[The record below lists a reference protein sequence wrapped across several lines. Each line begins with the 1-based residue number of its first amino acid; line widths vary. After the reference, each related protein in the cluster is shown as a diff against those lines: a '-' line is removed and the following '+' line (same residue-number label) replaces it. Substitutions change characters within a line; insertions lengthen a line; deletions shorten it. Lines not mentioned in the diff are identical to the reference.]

1 MITKRLKLQE
11 DSARNEELYRGDI
24 IIAVE
29 GFRIESLEE
38 IKAVLIKLDLRAGD
52 EVGLTVIREND
63 FEDVSLTLGKIW
75 QEEVFS

>member
-1 MITKRLKLQE
+1 MYIDRVDYS

-52 EVGLTVIREND
+52 VVGLTVIREND
-63 FEDVSLTLGKIW
+63 FEDVSLTLGKI
-75 QEEVFS
+75 

>member
-1 MITKRLKLQE
+1 MYIDRVDYS

-63 FEDVSLTLGKIW
+63 FEDVSLTLGKI
-75 QEEVFS
+75 

>member
-1 MITKRLKLQE
+1 MYIDRVDYS

-63 FEDVSLTLGKIW
+63 IEDVSLTLGKI
-75 QEEVFS
+75 

>member
-1 MITKRLKLQE
+1 LYIDRVDYS

>member
-1 MITKRLKLQE
+1 MYIDRVDYS

>member
-1 MITKRLKLQE
+1 MYIDRVDYS

-63 FEDVSLTLGKIW
+63 FEDVSLSLGKI
-75 QEEVFS
+75 